1 MHIHYLA
8 AALAT
13 SFTVNAF
20 AQAPAS
26 APVIVIK
33 FSHVVASDAP
43 KGQAAERFKAIAEK
57 LTKGRVRVE
66 VYPLST
72 LVKGDDELAALQA
85 NKVQMLAPSL
95 ATFGP
100 IGVTDFEVFDMPYIF
115 KNKESLYAVTEGP
128 IGKSML
134 AKLDDKGIVGLAY
147 WDNGFKVMTSNKPI
161 RTPADFKGQKMRAQA
176 SKVIDAQ
183 FVALG
188 ATPVKMNF
196 TDSYAGMKSGVI
208 DGSENAPS
216 NVYTQKMD
224 LVQKNV
230 TYTNHAYAGYAV
242 VANKKFWDG
251 LPPDIRAFLVTAL
264 RDATN
269 YEKIVAGLDNDRSTD
284 AMKKA
289 GKTALY
295 TPTAAED
302 AAFRKALLPVQQQM
316 ESRVGKGLIDS
327 INKVAR

>member
-1 MHIHYLA
+1 MSMA
-8 AALAT
+8 ARSSEAR
-13 SFTVNAF
+13 
-20 AQAPAS
+20 
-26 APVIVIK
+26 I
-33 FSHVVASDAP
+33 
-43 KGQAAERFKAIAEK
+43 GQC
-57 LTKGRVRVE
+57 
-66 VYPLST
+66 
-72 LVKGDDELAALQA
+72 
-85 NKVQMLAPSL
+85 NK
-95 ATFGP
+95 
-100 IGVTDFEVFDMPYIF
+100 
-115 KNKESLYAVTEGP
+115 GP
-128 IGKSML
+128 IGKSLL
-134 AKLDDKGIVGLAY
+134 AKLEDKGIVGLAY
-147 WDNGFKVMTSNKPI
+147 WDNGFKVMTSNKRI
-161 RTPADFKGQKMRAQA
+161 HVPADFKGQKMRAQT

-188 ATPVKMNF
+188 AKPVKMNF

-242 VANKKFWDG
+242 VANKTFWDG

-269 YEKIVAGLDNDRSTD
+269 YEKVIAGLDNDRSTD
-284 AMKKA
+284 AMRKA
-289 GKTALY
+289 GKTTLY

-327 INKVAR
+327 IAKVAK

>member
-1 MHIHYLA
+1 MPIKFLV

-13 SFTVNAF
+13 SLSVNAL
-20 AQAPAS
+20 ADTPP
-26 APVIVIK
+26 PVIVIK

-43 KGQAAERFKAIAEK
+43 KGQAAERFKATAEK

-66 VYPLST
+66 VYPMST
-72 LVKGDDELAALQA
+72 LVKGDDELVALQA
-85 NKVQMLAPSL
+85 NTVQMLAPSL

-134 AKLDDKGIVGLAY
+134 AKLGDKGIVGLAY
-147 WDNGFKVMTSNKPI
+147 WDNGFKVMTSNKAI
-161 RTPADFKGQKMRAQA
+161 HTPADFKGQKMRAQT
-176 SKVIDAQ
+176 SKVINAQ

-196 TDSYAGMKSGVI
+196 TDSYAGMKSGAI

-251 LPPDIRAFLVTAL
+251 LPPDIRALLETAL

-269 YEKIVAGLDNDRSTD
+269 YEKVIAGLDNDRSTD
-284 AMKKA
+284 AMRKA
-289 GKTALY
+289 GKTTLY

-302 AAFRKALLPVQQQM
+302 AAFRKALLPVQKQM

-327 INKVAR
+327 IAEVAK

>member
-1 MHIHYLA
+1 MSIKFLV
-8 AALAT
+8 AALA
-13 SFTVNAF
+13 SALSLNAF
-20 AQAPAS
+20 ADTP

-43 KGQAAERFKAIAEK
+43 KGQAAERFKAMAEK

-66 VYPLST
+66 VYPMST

-85 NKVQMLAPSL
+85 NTVQMLAPSL

-100 IGVTDFEVFDMPYIF
+100 IGVTDFEAFDLPYLF

-128 IGKSML
+128 VGKSML
-134 AKLDDKGIVGLAY
+134 AKLEDKGIVGLAY

-161 RTPADFKGQKMRAQA
+161 HTPADFKGQKMRAQT

-269 YEKIVAGLDNDRSTD
+269 YEKIIAGLDNDRSRD
-284 AMKKA
+284 AMRKA
-289 GKTALY
+289 GKTTLY

-316 ESRVGKGLIDS
+316 ESRVGKNLIDA
-327 INKVAR
+327 INKVAK

>member
-1 MHIHYLA
+1 MQNKFLV
-8 AALAT
+8 AAL
-13 SFTVNAF
+13 VAF
-20 AQAPAS
+20 ASCNAVADTP

-43 KGQAAERFKAIAEK
+43 KGQAAERFKATAEK

-66 VYPLST
+66 VYPMST

-85 NKVQMLAPSL
+85 NTVQMLAPSL

-100 IGVTDFEVFDMPYIF
+100 IGFTDFEVFDIPYIF
-115 KNKESLYAVTEGP
+115 KDKASLYAVTEGP

-134 AKLDDKGIVGLAY
+134 AKLGDKGIVGLAY

-161 RTPADFKGQKMRAQA
+161 HAPADFKGQKMRAQT

-183 FVALG
+183 FLALG
-188 ATPVKMNF
+188 AKPVKMNF

-251 LPPDIRAFLVTAL
+251 LPPDIRASLETAL
-264 RDATN
+264 LDATN
-269 YEKIVAGLDNDRSTD
+269 YEKVIAGLDNDRSTD
-284 AMKKA
+284 AMRKA
-289 GKTALY
+289 GKTTLY
-295 TPTAAED
+295 TPTPAED

-316 ESRVGKGLIDS
+316 EGRVGKGLLDS
-327 INKVAR
+327 ISKLSK